1 MSFVTESVK
10 SESSAAIIASPVSAV
25 VTPSFPLDQRPI
37 QPHRSGDYSFERSIR
52 PKGSYAMVKPLSEQL
67 ADMSASAKKAED
79 AITAARKET
88 HDKIELRREQ
98 ARAAASAAAAKVDAN
113 IKSVGAVA
121 TGQWTALQTKVA
133 ADLDR
138 LKAKRAQHQ
147 HERDVKRAKDRADR
161 MEWEAGIAIEYA
173 IASIEDA
180 KLAVLDAVIANV
192 DAQEAQS
199 A

>member
-1 MSFVTESVK
+1 MLR
-10 SESSAAIIASPVSAV
+10 SEPTSS
-25 VTPSFPLDQRPI
+25 TPSTLSAHCSFPKDL
-37 QPHRSGDYSFERSIR
+37 
-52 PKGSYAMVKPLSEQL
+52 
-67 ADMSASAKKAED
+67 
-79 AITAARKET
+79 TAARKET

-113 IKSVGAVA
+113 IKSTGAVA
-121 TGQWTALQTKVA
+121 TGQWTALQTKIT

-138 LKAKRAQHQ
+138 LKAKRAQQQ
-147 HERDVKRAKDRADR
+147 HERDVKRTKDRADR
-161 MEWEAGIAIEYA
+161 MEREAGIAIEYA

-180 KLAVLDAVIANV
+180 KLAVLDAVIANI

>member
-1 MSFVTESVK
+1 MLQKQNSGVPGLWPK
-10 SESSAAIIASPVSAV
+10 
-25 VTPSFPLDQRPI
+25 LDQSPI
-37 QPHRSGDYSFERSIR
+37 QTHRSCDYTLERSIR
-52 PKGSYAMVKPLSEQL
+52 SKGIYAMVKPLSEQL
-67 ADMSASAKKAED
+67 ADMSASARKTED
-79 AITAARKET
+79 AMTAARKET

-98 ARAAASAAAAKVDAN
+98 AREAASAAAAKVDAN
-113 IKSVGAVA
+113 IKSVGAKA
-121 TGQWTALQTKVA
+121 TGQWKELQSKVT

-147 HERDVKRAKDRADR
+147 HEHDVKRAKDRADR

-192 DAQEAQS
+192 EAQEAQS